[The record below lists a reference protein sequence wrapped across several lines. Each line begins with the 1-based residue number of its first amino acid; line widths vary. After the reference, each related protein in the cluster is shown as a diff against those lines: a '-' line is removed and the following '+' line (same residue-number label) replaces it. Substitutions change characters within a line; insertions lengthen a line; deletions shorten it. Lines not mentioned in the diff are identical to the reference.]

1 MKLCK
6 LLWYAKA
13 LNFSVTEIKGQ
24 RTTLHWTP
32 NPDSSIRLSH
42 REKWLHLVVWGLD
55 AAAKPWKCT
64 PQSSLPPFFDLI
76 WMPQEVWRCLESDSA
91 KKIIVT
97 KFHNCTCWMGGILSQ
112 NHTGIT
118 ESVKTT
124 HYLWILVLRKTEEAL
139 LMHLFIFFVNKAIHM
154 TFKR

>member
-64 PQSSLPPFFDLI
+64 PQSSLPPFFWSNLNAT
-76 WMPQEVWRCLESDSA
+76 RGLEMSREWLCKKNNSD
-91 KKIIVT
+91 KI
-97 KFHNCTCWMGGILSQ
+97 SQ
-112 NHTGIT
+112 LHLLDGWHPIT
-118 ESVKTT
+118 EPHWNS
-124 HYLWILVLRKTEEAL
+124 LRAL
-139 LMHLFIFFVNKAIHM
+139 KQPITFGFWSCVRLRRLFWCINFFCK
-154 TFKR
+154 